1 MSRLH
6 ILKNLKLSILCLS
19 IFALGGANG
28 VAASEVSYNEELEG
42 VLDSIEQILRSDQF
56 KTPQSKVAGV
66 QTIVV
71 NNDAE
76 LAKALISAIGGET
89 IQLNPGTY
97 GSLLLREDIYSQV
110 SINSVIL
117 GKRTAKLTS
126 QVIITSSDPGNR
138 AVVKDIHTVA
148 SPYWRF
154 EGLSLR
160 PDSLKN
166 AFYIESDYNVVTKN
180 DISYGNV
187 SNWTAA
193 DWNKIAGS
201 IAMYIRSGKNVEVSY
216 NQMKNISFG
225 ISIDFNAPDA
235 RVFRNVI
242 DTFNGDGIR
251 GLGDR
256 GIFENNLI
264 KNPLQTNDNH
274 SDFFQSWRNYTN
286 ANRPVEGV
294 VVRNNTFLA
303 IGNHPLLAN
312 TQGVGLFDGPY
323 KGWTVENNLIISSTY
338 HGISLY
344 GPVDSVVRKNVVID
358 PNNVIPGPTWVAMFA
373 TGLGEPPIN
382 SNISDNLATNYI
394 IPASGVTASGNTKVT
409 SADFEKYFVDY
420 QNNDWTIKAG
430 VLPYSVGVIHD
441 ASVVATPTPTPTPTP
456 TTTTVTNS
464 TTTTTVI
471 STSTTVYLKV
481 STKVYRR
488 PGSRLI
494 GTQPASASGI
504 YDATKSPIL
513 KNGISWVRVDFKTG
527 KDGYV
532 DKSTLSTTKPTMLQF
547 ASTTTMSDRGVLL
560 VKIRS
565 LLAKITELQV
575 KLNQSK

>member
-1 MSRLH
+1 MSYLQ
-6 ILKNLKLSILCLS
+6 ILKDLKLSMLCLS
-19 IFALGGANG
+19 IFVLGGVNT
-28 VAASEVSYNEELEG
+28 AAAADVSYNEALKG
-42 VLDSIEQILRSDQF
+42 VLGSIEQVLRSDQF

-76 LAKALISAIGGET
+76 LAKALISATGGET

-97 GSLLLREDIYSQV
+97 GSLLLREDIYAQV
-110 SINSVIL
+110 SINSVNL
-117 GKRTAKLTS
+117 GKRVAKLTS
-126 QVIITSSDPGNR
+126 PVTVTSADLSNR
-138 AVVKDIHTVA
+138 AIIKNIHTVA

-160 PDSLKN
+160 PDPLKN

-180 DISYGNV
+180 DISYGNA
-187 SNWTAA
+187 SNWTAT

-201 IAMYIRSGKNVEVSY
+201 IAVYIRSGKNVEVSH

-235 RVFRNVI
+235 RVFRNII

-256 GIFENNLI
+256 GTFENNLI

-323 KGWTVENNLIISSTY
+323 KGWIVENNLIISSIY

-373 TGLGEPPIN
+373 TGLGELPIN
-382 SNISDNLATNYI
+382 SNISDNIATNYI
-394 IPASGVTASGNTKVT
+394 IPASGVTTSGNVKVT
-409 SADFEKYFVDY
+409 SADFGKYFTNY
-420 QNNDWTIKAG
+420 QNNDWTIKTG
-430 VLPYSVGVIHD
+430 VLPYSVGVLPD
-441 ASVVATPTPTPTPTP
+441 ALAPTTTSTPSTPTSTTTTT
-456 TTTTVTNS
+456 TTTTVTS
-464 TTTTTVI
+464 TANA
-471 STSTTVYLKV
+471 VYLKV
-481 STKVYRR
+481 STKVYRQ
-488 PGSRLI
+488 PGSKLA
-494 GTQPASASGI
+494 GTQPANATGV
-504 YDATKSPIL
+504 YDATKTLIL
-513 KNGISWVRVDFKTG
+513 KNGIYWVRVDFKTG

-532 DKSTLSTTKPTMLQF
+532 DKSTLSTTQSTALQS
-547 ASTTTMSDRGVLL
+547 ATTSTLTENATLL
-560 VKIRS
+560 VKIKS
-565 LLAKITELQV
+565 LLTKIDELRL
-575 KLNQSK
+575 KLKQSI